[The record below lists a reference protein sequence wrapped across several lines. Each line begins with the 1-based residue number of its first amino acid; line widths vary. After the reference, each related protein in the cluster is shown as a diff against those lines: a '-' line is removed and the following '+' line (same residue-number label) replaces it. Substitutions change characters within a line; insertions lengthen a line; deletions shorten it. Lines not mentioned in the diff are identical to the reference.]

1 MWRLRTPANEY
12 LHGNIAFDTDESE
25 PSKTVVAIDS
35 ITSNYKLEPRTTC
48 SKLYSKHAVN
58 TSEVPVQL
66 VLEVAMLY
74 LLQVHRTL
82 VLVVVED
89 VLLALQVFRSRHP
102 NDRGNSS
109 VELLLEYL
117 VSKFIKER
125 FMACL
130 PTFLRIRLLVDSFY
144 PSPF

>member
-1 MWRLRTPANEY
+1 
-12 LHGNIAFDTDESE
+12 
-25 PSKTVVAIDS
+25 
-35 ITSNYKLEPRTTC
+35 
-48 SKLYSKHAVN
+48 
-58 TSEVPVQL
+58 
-66 VLEVAMLY
+66 MLY